1 MRARIAVSLM
11 AVSLA
16 APGVSGGAWG
26 EPAEVVVR
34 SSRLAAYQG
43 DRAFAAADLDRQAL
57 EGQSLDQSL
66 KREVQAA
73 LFRRQSSLTANPTVQ
88 GIGLRAIGP
97 SGAGRALVT
106 LDGVPQNDPFG
117 NWVIW
122 AALPEDEITHAHVVK
137 GAGGGAYGAG
147 ALTGVIDLSL
157 RPPQPHAAFVSATA
171 VDGGGSDTRGG
182 ITLGPIAFYA
192 ATRTLRGDVP
202 VRYGRGA
209 ADVATSGADRTLFAH
224 TQFPLLGGDLSLM
237 AGGYDSR
244 RNTGL
249 SGATATSSGDQL
261 AVSLTRQPGAQD
273 LGWRLQAWHRDSDL
287 SNVSVSVAPG
297 RTATTVANNQV
308 ANPARGDGFN
318 AALRRKTSG
327 IEWEIGA
334 DARHFEGESREF
346 FRYVAGSPTRYRVSG
361 GSETV
366 SGLYAEASRDFG
378 HTLLSGAIRADIW
391 KTEDG
396 HRTENDTATGTRTLA
411 LAFQGR
417 SGTVV
422 SGRIG
427 ATHDFGGLTGRIAAY
442 TGFRPPSLNEL
453 YRPFRIGNDVTD
465 ANADLRPEGLT
476 GAELGVRG
484 GDTRRFLDVGVFV
497 NRLDHPITNVT
508 IATGPFASPSAGF
521 IPAGGSLRQRQNL
534 GQIRAYGLE
543 ARGGYDLNAAL
554 ALEGALTLT
563 HARVARANPTVNG
576 LRPAEAPAYSGSAGI
591 EAHIARAT
599 VHADLVFEGETFD
612 DDLNT
617 LPLKASH
624 NLSLSLD
631 YPLMRQ
637 VTVQAAVSN
646 AFDAAIPVTHAG
658 DGTIG
663 YDTGRR
669 ISIGLVWRQ

>member
-1 MRARIAVSLM
+1 MRLAVSLI
-11 AVSLA
+11 ALCVA
-16 APGVSGGAWG
+16 APAVA
-26 EPAEVVVR
+26 EPAEVVVH
-34 SSRLAAYQG
+34 SSRLSAYQG
-43 DRAFAAADLDRQAL
+43 DSAFASTSLDRDAL
-57 EGQSLDQSL
+57 DGASLDQSL

-88 GIGLRAIGP
+88 GVGLRAIGP

-157 RPPQPHAAFVSATA
+157 QPPQPDAAFASVSED
-171 VDGGGSDTRGG
+171 DGGSSDTRAGM
-182 ITLGPIAFYA
+182 TLGPVAISA
-192 ATRTLRGDVP
+192 AGRTLKGDIP
-202 VRYGRGA
+202 VRASRGA
-209 ADVATSGADRTLFAH
+209 ADVATFGRDRTVFAH
-224 TQFPLLGGDLSLM
+224 AQFPLLGGDLAIM
-237 AGGYDSR
+237 AGSYDSR
-244 RNTGL
+244 RDTGL
-249 SGATATSSGDQL
+249 SGATATSSGDQV
-261 AVSLTRQPGAQD
+261 AISLTRQPDVQD

-287 SNVSVSVAPG
+287 SNVSVAVAAG
-297 RTATTVANNQV
+297 RTGTTLANNQV
-308 ANPARGDGFN
+308 ATPATGNGFN
-318 AALRRKTSG
+318 AALRRRSGG

-334 DARHFEGESREF
+334 DGRRFEGESREF
-346 FRYVAGSPTRYRVSG
+346 FRYVSGSPTRYRVSG

-378 HTLLSGAIRADIW
+378 ATLLSGAVRADIW

-396 HRTENDTATGTRTLA
+396 HRTESDTATGAKTLGLVFA
-411 LAFQGR
+411 QR

-427 ATHDFGGLTGRIAAY
+427 ATHDFGGVTGRVAAY

-453 YRPFRIGNDVTD
+453 YRPFRVGNDVTD
-465 ANADLRPEGLT
+465 ANADLTPENLS

-484 GDTRRFLDVGVFV
+484 GDTRRFVDLGVFV

-508 IATGPFASPSAGF
+508 LATGPFTSPTAGV
-521 IPAGGSLRQRQNL
+521 IPAGGTLRQRQNL

-543 ARGGYDLNAAL
+543 ARGRYELNATL
-554 ALEGALTLT
+554 ALDGALTLT

-576 LRPAEAPAYSGSAGI
+576 LRPAEAPDYAGSVGL
-591 EAHIARAT
+591 EMRIARAT
-599 VHADLVFEGETFD
+599 VHTDLVFEGQTFD

-617 LPLKASH
+617 LPLKASR
-624 NLSLSLD
+624 NLSLRLD
-631 YPLMRQ
+631 YPLGRQ
-637 VTVQAAVSN
+637 VILTASVTN
-646 AFDAAIPVTHAG
+646 ALDAAIPITHAG

-669 ISIGLVWRQ
+669 VGIGLTWRR